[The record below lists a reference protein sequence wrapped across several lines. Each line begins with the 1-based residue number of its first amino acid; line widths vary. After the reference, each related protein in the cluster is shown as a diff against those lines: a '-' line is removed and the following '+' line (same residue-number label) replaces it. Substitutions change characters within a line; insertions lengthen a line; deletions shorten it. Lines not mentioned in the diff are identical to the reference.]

1 MTDSTSRTVEFGLD
15 AFGEIAGSSD
25 APLSAAATV
34 RLLVDEAVLAEQS
47 GLDFY
52 NIGEHYKDS
61 QVDTAGQVILGAIA
75 GRTSRIRLGTSVLVL
90 STRDPV
96 RVFHD
101 FSTLNAIS
109 NGRAE
114 LVVGRA
120 SQTESF
126 PLFGFDLEDYDTLFA
141 EKLDLFLQLLRGDII
156 DWHGTT
162 RSPIEGVRLM
172 PTLEK
177 PLTTWLG
184 IGGNPQSVIR
194 AANHGIP
201 LMIAIIGG
209 EHRRFLPLIK
219 LYERALDQLGKPRLP
234 VGVHSLGLVAK
245 TDDEAMDRY
254 GPRWLDVFSSMAEKR
269 GYPKP
274 RPGQFESEV
283 AEGSLFVGSPETV
296 AKKLARVIRELNI
309 DRFDLKYDLMHMPIE
324 HRADTIR
331 LLGEEVVPR
340 VRELLAADGDRA
352 LAGDRA

>member
-1 MTDSTSRTVEFGLD
+1 MSNTPVYEFGLD
-15 AFGEIAGSSD
+15 AFGEIALD
-25 APLSAAATV
+25 ASGKPLSSAETV
-34 RLLVDEAVLAEQS
+34 RLMIDEAVLAERS

-61 QVDTAGQVILGAIA
+61 QVDTAGHVILGAIA
-75 GRTSRIRLGTSVLVL
+75 GRTTRIRLGTSVLVL

-101 FSTLNAIS
+101 FSTLQAVS

-120 SQTESF
+120 SQVESF
-126 PLFGFDLEDYDTLFA
+126 PLFGFDLEDYDKLFA
-141 EKLDLFLQLLRGDII
+141 EKLDLLSKLLTEDPVTWEGS
-156 DWHGTT
+156 T
-162 RSPIEGVRLM
+162 RPKLEGVSLM
-172 PTLEK
+172 PKLET
-177 PLTTWLG
+177 PLTTWVG

-194 AANHGIP
+194 AATYGFP

-209 EHRRFLPLIK
+209 AHKRFKPLID
-219 LYERALDQLGKPRLP
+219 LYARALAQQGRPQLP

-245 TDDEAMDRY
+245 TDGEAMDRY
-254 GPRWLDVFSSMAEKR
+254 GPRWLATFGAHAAAR
-269 GYPKP
+269 GYPAP
-274 RPGQFESEV
+274 RAAQFEMEV

-296 AKKLARVIRELNI
+296 AKKLAGVLRDLGVH
-309 DRFDLKYDLMHMPIE
+309 RFDIKYDLMHMPVE

-340 VRELLAADGDRA
+340 VRELLAGTG
-352 LAGDRA
+352 LGEGK